1 MGEFN
6 PENYTIKELKNYL
19 RERLTELE
27 AGYESDGFGD
37 LSILSAEVNELIADL
52 KADNRKG
59 ANQLAVSLEKK
70 QLAASIDLKAWQ
82 KRNQLVVNLKE
93 EGYQY
98 ICGIDEAGRGPM
110 AGPVAVGAVILP
122 VDIYIAGLDDSK
134 KLSAT
139 KRERLTSEIREKAIS
154 SAVAMID
161 NQTIDEV
168 NIGEA
173 VRLAARTAISRL
185 DREPDYLVLD
195 GGLRLAGVNLPQ
207 QAVIDGD
214 ARVNPIAA
222 ASVLA
227 KVTRDNLMDQYHQE
241 YPAYN
246 FLSNKGYGTAEHM
259 AAIEEYGPSPIHRRS
274 FIN

>member
-37 LSILSAEVNELIADL
+37 LPILSDEVGELIRAL
-52 KADNRKG
+52 KADSRKG

-70 QLAASIDLKAWQ
+70 QLAASIDLKAWE

-98 ICGIDEAGRGPM
+98 VCGIDEAGRGPM

-134 KLSAT
+134 KLSAS
-139 KRERLTSEIREKAIS
+139 KRESLTSEIREKAIS

-195 GGLRLAGVNLPQ
+195 GGLRLDSVDLPQ

>member
-1 MGEFN
+1 MTEFS
-6 PENYTIKELKNYL
+6 PENYTIKELRSYL
-19 RERLTELE
+19 KERQTEIE
-27 AGYESDGFGD
+27 AGYTGQGFDD
-37 LSILSAEVNELIADL
+37 LPILSDEVGELITAL
-52 KADNRKG
+52 KTDSRKG
-59 ANQLAVSLEKK
+59 AKQLAASLEKK
-70 QLAASIDLKAWQ
+70 QLKASIDLKAWK
-82 KRNQLVVNLKE
+82 KRNQLTASLRQ

-98 ICGIDEAGRGPM
+98 ICGIDEAGRGPL

-134 KLSAT
+134 KLSAA
-139 KRERLTSEIREKAIS
+139 KRESLTSEIKEKALS

-161 NQTIDEV
+161 NQTIDEI

-173 VRLAARTAISRL
+173 VRLAARSAISQL
-185 DREPDYLVLD
+185 EREPDYLVLD
-195 GGLRLAGVNLPQ
+195 GGLRLDRVDLPQ

-214 ARVNPIAA
+214 ARVNAIAA

-259 AAIEEYGPSPIHRRS
+259 AAIEEYGPTPIHRQS
-274 FIN
+274 FIS